1 MKYLVIK
8 LMMYIEDHFY
18 ELPVIIFGEEPQ
30 KRVKTVIKW
39 YNH

>member
-18 ELPVIIFGEEPQ
+18 ELLVIIFGSRAPE
-30 KRVKTVIKW
+30 KGKTVIKW